1 MIEPSFDTINQRV
14 ESKTQASEVTNVSS
28 QNEKANMKKQKG
40 KKLKQ
45 EIVNFTS
52 SFIENEPTEKLL
64 NILAKMKGRQGT
76 RQKLC
81 E

>member
-1 MIEPSFDTINQRV
+1 
-14 ESKTQASEVTNVSS
+14 
-28 QNEKANMKKQKG
+28 MKKQKE

-64 NILAKMKGRQGT
+64 NILAKMKGREGT
-76 RQKLC
+76 KQKLC
-81 E
+81 K

>member
-1 MIEPSFDTINQRV
+1 
-14 ESKTQASEVTNVSS
+14 
-28 QNEKANMKKQKG
+28 MKKQKE

-64 NILAKMKGRQGT
+64 NILAKMKGREGT
-76 RQKLC
+76 KQKLC